1 VRRALVVEAPGR
13 LALHERESLVPRA
26 AEVVIA
32 PAFCGLCGTDIEL
45 RDGLVD
51 PAFVRYPLT
60 LGHEWSG
67 TVEAVGA
74 GVSGIEPGDRVVAEC
89 IIPCGTCGP
98 CRAGATN
105 VCTTYAELGF
115 TQEGGAS
122 DQVVVPARLV
132 HVLSPEVSLLDAAL
146 VEPASVVLR
155 GLEKAPPAPGE
166 RVLVIGD
173 GTIALLAAHLASL
186 WSPAEI
192 VMLGRRFAQAALTEA
207 VGATSFTTDD
217 GAARGFD
224 LVIEAA
230 GAAEAMSRAVG
241 AARRGGRV
249 LLLGLPPA
257 GQTFELPADLLVNND
272 LTVAASFGYTSAAW
286 ARVVQ
291 LLDSAR
297 IRPGQIVTHR
307 FALADHGAAF
317 AALGHAQGAR
327 GKVML
332 EITSRR
338 PSR

>member
-13 LALHERESLVPRA
+13 LALLERESLAPRPG
-26 AEVVIA
+26 EVVIS

-67 TVEAVGA
+67 VVEAVGA
-74 GVSGIEPGDRVVAEC
+74 DVSGIEAGDRVVAEC
-89 IIPCGTCGP
+89 IVPCGACGP

-115 TQEGGAS
+115 TREGGAS
-122 DQVVVPARLV
+122 EQVAVPARLV
-132 HVLSPEVSLLDAAL
+132 HVLAPAVSLLDAAL
-146 VEPASVVLR
+146 VEPASVVMR
-155 GLEKAPPAPGE
+155 GLEKATPEPGE

-173 GTIALLAAHLASL
+173 GTIGLLAAHLAAL

-192 VMLGRRFAQAALTEA
+192 VMLGRRPEQAALAEA

-230 GAAEAMSRAVG
+230 GATAAMRLAVG

-272 LTVAASFGYTSAAW
+272 LTVAASFGYTSGAW
-286 ARVVQ
+286 SRVVQ
-291 LLDSAR
+291 LLSSAR

-307 FALADHGAAF
+307 FALADYGAAF
-317 AALGHAQGAR
+317 AALAQAEGAR

-332 EITSRR
+332 EITSRQ